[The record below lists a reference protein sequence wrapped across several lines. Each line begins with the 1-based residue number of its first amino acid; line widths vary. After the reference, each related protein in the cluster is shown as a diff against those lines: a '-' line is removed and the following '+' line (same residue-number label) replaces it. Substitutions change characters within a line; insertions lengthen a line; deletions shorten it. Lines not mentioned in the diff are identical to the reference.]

1 MLVSQ
6 LTKGKQALTQQLE
19 ELKRQLDEET
29 KVRTTVPGMAASDS
43 TREPGGFGAGGR
55 PGAAGLSSACGVTG
69 AGTAR

>member
-29 KVRTTVPGMAASDS
+29 KVRTTTPGMAAWDS
-43 TREPGGFGAGGR
+43 P
-55 PGAAGLSSACGVTG
+55 
-69 AGTAR
+69 